1 MRCRVSTAEGVSDTL
16 LKMLPQSDA
25 TVDHYR
31 SHAEWALAIVETLAI
46 IAKSGKSGEPMLAAI
61 AGDVRALFEGEGVNP
76 NFRRAAEMYL
86 SRIPTE

>member
-1 MRCRVSTAEGVSDTL
+1 MRCRVSTAAGVSDTL
-16 LKMLPQSDA
+16 FKMLPQGDA

-46 IAKSGKSGEPMLAAI
+46 IANSGESMSAAT
-61 AGDVRALFEGEGVNP
+61 AEDVRALFGEEGVNP
-76 NFRRAAEMYL
+76 KFRRAAQMYL

>member
-46 IAKSGKSGEPMLAAI
+46 ISKSGEPMPAAI
-61 AGDVRALFEGEGVNP
+61 AADVRTLFEGEGVNP